1 MPFRPGVKGVRAAVA
16 VLAMAAIATA
26 VLHGAIPH
34 QRSTAGCH
42 DCETLASPALL
53 PPPEI
58 VARPEAPPAVLH
70 GRAEAR
76 PAASAAG
83 RLRPTRAPP
92 SPTAA

>member
-1 MPFRPGVKGVRAAVA
+1 MSIRLGVTAVRSAVA
-16 VLAMAAIATA
+16 MLAIAAIAMA

-34 QRSTAGCH
+34 HPTPAGCH

-53 PPPEI
+53 PPPEF
-58 VARPEAPPAVLH
+58 VARPEAPLAVLP
-70 GRAEAR
+70 GRAAPR
-76 PAASAAG
+76 PTDGPSV

>member
-1 MPFRPGVKGVRAAVA
+1 MSFRLGVTGVRSAVA
-16 VLAMAAIATA
+16 IVAIAAIAMA

-34 QRSTAGCH
+34 HRSPAGCH

-53 PPPEI
+53 PLPEL

-76 PAASAAG
+76 PVERTAR

-92 SPTAA
+92 SPPAA

>member
-1 MPFRPGVKGVRAAVA
+1 MSIRLGVTGVRSAVA
-16 VLAMAAIATA
+16 MVAMAAIALA

-34 QRSTAGCH
+34 HRSPAGCH

-53 PPPEI
+53 PSPEI

-76 PAASAAG
+76 PVEGPAR
-83 RLRPTRAPP
+83 RLPPTRAPP

>member
-1 MPFRPGVKGVRAAVA
+1 MSLRLGVTGVRSAVA
-16 VLAMAAIATA
+16 ILAMAAIAMA

-34 QRSTAGCH
+34 HRAPAGCH

-53 PPPEI
+53 PSPEI
-58 VARPEAPPAVLH
+58 VVRPEAPPAVLH
-70 GRAEAR
+70 GRSEAR
-76 PAASAAG
+76 PAESPAG